1 MDRITPIAQWRPA
14 PKAILRRIAIATA
27 LTALGLQLP
36 AILTLPLPETPYKDM
51 LRLGSGWSLLATAGL
66 VGVFAIEDLAA
77 WRRRRREVWQ
87 LTAAALIYDGPEG
100 HGQVALSDIKSLRKQ
115 WLSRVVVTLRNG
127 QSVVIRDLAQPAE
140 VVAQIK
146 AAQAA
151 L

>member
-1 MDRITPIAQWRPA
+1 MDRVDPIAQWRPA
-14 PKAILRRIAIATA
+14 PKAILRRIAIVTA

-36 AILTLPLPETPYKDM
+36 AGLALAFSETPYNEM

-100 HGQVALSDIKSLRKQ
+100 HGQVALSDIKTLRKQ

-127 QSVVIRDLAQPAE
+127 QSVVIRDLAHPAE
-140 VVAQIK
+140 VVAQIN
-146 AAQAA
+146 AAQTA